1 MFWCFF
7 GVYKNLQ
14 GRGGAWRA
22 DKRTNTQQSLCLI
35 LEVQTN
41 LILLM
46 FYYQFT
52 NLFLFPLPFKREFS
66 DIDIFYIIRKFT
78 QECILM
84 YSLSTE
90 LLDSN
95 GSIFISCS
103 MKKEK
108 FSDGSL
114 ALGLEKIRGDQ
125 LEIALTK
132 TVSLLCLITCF
143 LALVFS
149 WLSQIIREM
158 FQTTKNYSGWW
169 GDNHITS

>member
-22 DKRTNTQQSLCLI
+22 DKRTNTRKFLCLI
-35 LEVQTN
+35 LDAQTN
-41 LILLM
+41 CGIH
-46 FYYQFT
+46 
-52 NLFLFPLPFKREFS
+52 LFLFPLPFKRKYS

-108 FSDGSL
+108 FSDSSL
-114 ALGLEKIRGDQ
+114 ASSLEKTRGDQ

-132 TVSLLCLITCF
+132 AVPLLCLITCF

-149 WLSQIIREM
+149 
-158 FQTTKNYSGWW
+158 
-169 GDNHITS
+169 